1 MLMRIGCLAIGYLCG
16 CFLTADFV
24 AKAKTGRWAR
34 EIGSRNPGM
43 ANIGHVLGERAAA
56 VVLLGDIVKVIV
68 AVFFA
73 AHLFPELGRIGW
85 LWAGV
90 GCTLG
95 HNFPF
100 WTGFSG
106 GKGVTTTCS
115 AIILFDPIGGII
127 TCLVGLA
134 VVLVGKQLS
143 WGALAI
149 AVAFCVVSFGHGPEA
164 FVLALVL
171 LALMAYAHGGPAL
184 RAVRGEEP
192 QTDLLRKLRARR

>member
-24 AKAKTGRWAR
+24 AKAKTGQWAR
-34 EIGSRNPGM
+34 EIGSGNPGM
-43 ANIGHVLGERAAA
+43 ANIGHVLGKRAAA
-56 VVLLGDIVKVIV
+56 IVLAGDILKVVI

-73 AHLFPELGRIGW
+73 AHLFPEVGRVGW

-100 WTGFSG
+100 WTRFEG
-106 GKGVTTTCS
+106 GKGVTTTC
-115 AIILFDPIGGII
+115 ATIILFDPVGGLVA
-127 TCLVGLA
+127 CLIGLA
-134 VVLVGKQLS
+134 VVVIGRQLS

-149 AVAFCVVSFGHGPEA
+149 AVAFCVVAFGHGFEA
-164 FVLALVL
+164 FALACVS
-171 LALMAYAHGGPAL
+171 LALMVYAHGAPAV

-192 QTDLLRKLRARR
+192 QTDLLGKLRGGK